1 VHLETPDPKGL
12 KETSVPKE
20 NLESTVSLET
30 MVYLELMDPKDP
42 RESKVMLASPELV
55 SLEIMEMMVLLE
67 IRETKEKW
75 VCQELQVSRD

>member
-1 VHLETPDPKGL
+1 
-12 KETSVPKE
+12 
-20 NLESTVSLET
+20 
-30 MVYLELMDPKDP
+30 MVYPELMDPKDP